1 MGRPLRVA
9 QSKQFL
15 KLQTKE
21 SLQSND
27 ALDELI
33 PDAEQADEAE

>member
-9 QSKQFL
+9 RSKQFL

-21 SLQSND
+21 SLQSK
-27 ALDELI
+27 AASDELI